1 MTVSI
6 ARLSSESGVNY
17 LLKTT
22 LRADVATRSLTD
34 YYTQSSNPR
43 GRWLGAGLAGIGV
56 ESGAPV
62 TPSAAQALFE
72 RAENPTTGEALG
84 RHSRQ
89 AAHSLRAAPQSRHP
103 TVAGFDL
110 TFSVPKS
117 ISVLWALADSTDKDR
132 ILRAHHSALDSTMVW
147 LEASAIHTRAGHN
160 GVARLSVHGAIAASF
175 DHWESRTGDPQ
186 LHTHVVIANHV
197 QRNSDGAWGTLDS
210 RTLYKATVAAS
221 EHYNGLLFDQLK
233 RDLGTNADVR
243 RPGKTELNP
252 KLELT
257 GVDDVLIRE
266 FSSRTRLIDIETD
279 RLVQEWAQTHGH
291 APTAT
296 TKIRLRQQA
305 TLSTRTAKPDRIV
318 PLSTR
323 TQEWRNRAAAIEFDA
338 ERVIAETIHRSRTAP
353 LHESEFGTD
362 WIQSVGRLVENAVAG
377 RRATWNRWNL
387 LAEAERICLELRCA
401 SPQDR
406 RHIMDAVATA
416 AENQSVRLSEFRY
429 GPTAST
435 APDLALNGYS
445 VFDWPSD
452 HPYTDVS
459 TLANEAR
466 VMAAHRVMKAP
477 ALNPSAC
484 SCLAEYTNA
493 NGVGLWPDQLDAAAS
508 ILGSGRRLDALV
520 GPAGTGKTTTMAAV
534 KNLWEAQHGSGSVI
548 GLAPAAA
555 SADVLGHEL
564 DLATDN
570 VTKWLY
576 ESTGPGAANRAE
588 RYLDAEQR
596 YLRAIATAG
605 GDPSSAR
612 YLQRLA
618 QQLTTLT
625 ATQSR
630 WQFRPN
636 QLVIVDEASMVPTH
650 HLAAL
655 VDQAEAAGAKLVL
668 VGDPAQLDAIDAGG
682 MLGWLSRTGKAA
694 QLTTLWRF
702 GQPWE
707 RQSSLKLRSGDFR
720 AIQDYNSRGRIR
732 AGTYDAMIDAAYD
745 RWNKDVQAGQSS
757 ILIAPDNDTVAMLNE
772 RAQADLIAT
781 GRVDPESTV
790 NLSDGLHA
798 GLGDRILARRND
810 RRLTD
815 FTGDFIRNGT
825 LITITDQPA
834 LDGSVTGLRLD
845 TGAAIT
851 LTSRYL
857 AESVELGYATTAHRS
872 QGITVDT
879 GHTLVSE
886 GRLTRE
892 LFYVSMTRGRHSNTA
907 YVCEPDPR
915 DHHAIDPSTLP
926 DWQQILSQVLAAEGA
941 EHTAHEVK
949 ASEAAKADSLSLLT
963 AERDYLLQISAHD
976 DVTRLTSAHSP
987 DSLDRLRQSPEWSA
1001 LTTAWRRASAVD
1013 PAAAEQALVDG
1024 LRSSAG
1030 SDTLASD
1037 LRSRLL
1043 AAVHRTWISSTASI
1057 ATPVTRR
1064 RDVRLILDEVEHR
1077 IASRNRITTRA
1088 AQMNDSSWKETLR
1101 ALVPEEIDP
1110 QTWHGLVGEVARY
1123 RDRWDIDSEILPLGP
1138 KPGAAET
1145 TQYMEHARVEALVPA
1160 VVVAGAPETIDAKIP
1175 HYPYPTPRATSPV
1188 QPLDL
1193 GS

>member
-6 ARLSSESGVNY
+6 ARLSSESGVKY

-34 YYTQSSNPR
+34 YYTQSSNPQ

-56 ESGAPV
+56 QPGTTV
-62 TPSAAQALFE
+62 TPAAAQALFE
-72 RAENPTTGEALG
+72 RAENPTTGEALA
-84 RHSRQ
+84 RHSHQDPRSF
-89 AAHSLRAAPQSRHP
+89 HGAPQNRHA

-117 ISVLWALADSTDKDR
+117 ISVLWALADSIDKDR
-132 ILRAHHSALDSTMVW
+132 ILRAHHCALDSTMAW
-147 LEASAIHTRAGHN
+147 LEATAIHTRAGHN

-233 RDLGTNADVR
+233 RDLGTDADVR

-257 GVDDVLIRE
+257 GVDDFLIRE
-266 FSSRTRLIDIETD
+266 FSSRTRLIDVETD

-323 TQEWRNRAAAIEFDA
+323 TQEWRNRAASIDFNA
-338 ERVIAETIHRSRTAP
+338 ERVVAETINRSRTAP
-353 LHESEFGTD
+353 LYESDLDAD
-362 WIQSVGRLVENAVAG
+362 WIQATGRLVEHAVAG

-401 SPQDR
+401 SPEDR
-406 RHIMDAVATA
+406 RHIMDEVATA
-416 AENQSVRLSEFRY
+416 AEDQSEPLSEFRY
-429 GPTAST
+429 GPAISS
-435 APDLALNGYS
+435 APDLALNGHS

-452 HPYTDVS
+452 HLYTDVS
-459 TLANEAR
+459 TLANEDR
-466 VMAAHRVMKAP
+466 VMAAHHSTDAP
-477 ALNPSAC
+477 ALEPSIRSA
-484 SCLAEYTNA
+484 LTEYTNA
-493 NGVGLWPDQLDAAAS
+493 RGVGLWPDQLNAAAS
-508 ILGSGRRLDALV
+508 ILGSGRRLDAVV

-534 KNLWEAQHGSGSVI
+534 KSLWEAEHGSGSVI

-596 YLRAIATAG
+596 YLAAIATPDA
-605 GDPSSAR
+605 DKSSAR
-612 YLQRLA
+612 YIQRLA
-618 QQLTTLT
+618 QQLSVLT

-694 QLTTLWRF
+694 QLTTIWRF
-702 GQPWE
+702 SQPWE

-720 AIQDYNSRGRIR
+720 AIQDYNSRGRIH
-732 AGTYDAMIDAAYD
+732 AGTYDAMVDAAYD
-745 RWNKDVQAGQSS
+745 RWNTDVQAGRSS

-772 RAQADLIAT
+772 RAQADLVTT

-790 NLSDGLHA
+790 VLSDGLHA
-798 GLGDRILARRND
+798 GRGDRILARRND

-825 LITITDQPA
+825 LITITEAPA
-834 LDGSVTGLRLD
+834 LVGSVTGTRLD
-845 TGAAIT
+845 TSATIT

-941 EHTAHEVK
+941 EHTAHEIR
-949 ASEAAKADSLSLLT
+949 ASEAAKADSLSLLM

-976 DVTRLTSAHSP
+976 DVTRLISAHSP
-987 DSLDRLRQSPEWSA
+987 ELVDRLRESPEWSA
-1001 LTTAWRRASAVD
+1001 LTTAWRRAAAVD
-1013 PAAAEQALVDG
+1013 SAAAEETLVDA
-1024 LRSSAG
+1024 LQPG
-1030 SDTLASD
+1030 SVVRQSMSYI
-1037 LRSRLL
+1037 RSRLGAIAQRGRQMRS
-1043 AAVHRTWISSTASI
+1043 AAA
-1057 ATPVTRR
+1057 ATPFPQREDIR
-1064 RDVRLILDEVEHR
+1064 LLLNDVEQR
-1077 IASRNRITTRA
+1077 IGQRNRVTTRT
-1088 AQMNDSSWKETLR
+1088 AQMSDSSWKETLR
-1101 ALVPEEIDP
+1101 ALIPREITP
-1110 QTWHGLVGEVARY
+1110 RIWHGLVGEVARY
-1123 RDRWDIDSEILPLGP
+1123 RDRWDIDSEFLPFGP
-1138 KPGAAET
+1138 KPGSAET
-1145 TQYMEHARVEALVPA
+1145 TQYTEHARAEALVRA
-1160 VVVAGAPETIDAKIP
+1160 VAAGAPETIRSQASP
-1175 HYPYPTPRATSPV
+1175 NLSPTTPVASAV

>member
-6 ARLSSESGVNY
+6 ARLSSESGVKY

-22 LRADVATRSLTD
+22 LRADVATRNLTD
-34 YYTQSSNPR
+34 YYTQSSNPQ
-43 GRWLGAGLAGIGV
+43 GSWLGAGLAGIGV
-56 ESGAPV
+56 ESGSTV

-84 RHSRQ
+84 RHPHQDPPSS
-89 AAHSLRAAPQSRHP
+89 HAAPQNRRP

-117 ISVLWALADSTDKDR
+117 ISVLWALADSVDKAR
-132 ILRAHHSALDSTMVW
+132 ILRAHHSALDATMVW
-147 LEASAIHTRAGHN
+147 LEATAIHTRAGHN
-160 GVARLSVHGAIAASF
+160 GIARLSVRGAVAASF

-186 LHTHVVIANHV
+186 LHTHVVIANRV

-233 RDLGTNADVR
+233 RDLGTAADVR

-257 GVDDVLIRE
+257 GVDDILIRE
-266 FSSRTRLIDIETD
+266 FSSRTRLIDVETD
-279 RLVQEWAQTHGH
+279 RLVQDWAETHGRE
-291 APTAT
+291 PTAT

-305 TLSTRTAKPDRIV
+305 TLSTRTAKPDLIV

-323 TQEWRNRAAAIEFDA
+323 TLEWRNRAAAIEFDA
-338 ERVIAETIHRSRTAP
+338 ERVVAETINRSRTAP
-353 LHESEFGTD
+353 LHQSDLAAD
-362 WIQSVGRLVENAVAG
+362 WIQSTGRLVEHAVAG
-377 RRATWNRWNL
+377 RRATWSRWNL

-401 SPQDR
+401 SPEDR

-416 AENQSVRLSEFRY
+416 AEEQSVPLSEFRY
-429 GPTAST
+429 GPVAST
-435 APDLALNGYS
+435 APDLAFDGHS

-452 HPYTDVS
+452 HLYTDVS
-459 TLANEAR
+459 TLANEVR
-466 VMAAHRVMKAP
+466 VMAAHHTTDAP
-477 ALNPSAC
+477 ALSPSAC
-484 SCLAEYTNA
+484 SALTEYTNA
-493 NGVGLWPDQLDAAAS
+493 RGVGLWPDQLDAAAS
-508 ILGSGRRLDALV
+508 ILGSGRRLDAVV
-520 GPAGTGKTTTMAAV
+520 GPAGTGKTTTMAAA
-534 KNLWEAQHGSGSVI
+534 KSLWEAQHGSGSVI

-588 RYLDAEQR
+588 QYLDAEQR
-596 YLRAIATAG
+596 YLVALATAG
-605 GDPSSAR
+605 RDSSSAR
-612 YLQRLA
+612 YIQRLA
-618 QQLTTLT
+618 QQLSVLT

-630 WQFRPN
+630 WRFRTN

-694 QLTTLWRF
+694 QLTTIWRF
-702 GQPWE
+702 SQSWE
-707 RQSSLKLRSGDFR
+707 RQSSLKLRSGDFQ

-732 AGTYDAMIDAAYD
+732 AGTYDAMVDAAYD
-745 RWNKDVQAGQSS
+745 RWNTDVQAGRSS

-772 RAQADLIAT
+772 RAQADLVTT
-781 GRVDPESTV
+781 GSVDPEITV
-790 NLSDGLHA
+790 ILSDGLHA
-798 GLGDRILARRND
+798 GRGDRILARRND

-815 FTGDFIRNGT
+815 ETGDFIRNGT
-825 LITITDQPA
+825 LITITDPPA
-834 LDGSVTGLRLD
+834 LDGSVTGIRLD
-845 TGAAIT
+845 TGATIT

-941 EHTAHEVK
+941 EHTAHEVQ
-949 ASEAAKADSLSLLT
+949 ASEAATADSLSLLM

-976 DVTRLTSAHSP
+976 DVTRLISDHSP
-987 DSLDRLRQSPEWSA
+987 ESLDRLRQSRDWGP
-1001 LTTAWRRASAVD
+1001 LTTAWRRASAVNR
-1013 PAAAEQALVDG
+1013 AAAEEALVDALG
-1024 LRSSAG
+1024 TAASGHDSASG
-1030 SDTLASD
+1030 I
-1037 LRSRLL
+1037 RSRLL
-1043 AAVHRTWISSTASI
+1043 TLS
-1057 ATPVTRR
+1057 
-1064 RDVRLILDEVEHR
+1064 L
-1077 IASRNRITTRA
+1077 RNRP
-1088 AQMNDSSWKETLR
+1088 SS
-1101 ALVPEEIDP
+1101 
-1110 QTWHGLVGEVARY
+1110 
-1123 RDRWDIDSEILPLGP
+1123 
-1138 KPGAAET
+1138 
-1145 TQYMEHARVEALVPA
+1145 
-1160 VVVAGAPETIDAKIP
+1160 
-1175 HYPYPTPRATSPV
+1175 PR
-1188 QPLDL
+1188 
-1193 GS
+1193 